1 MIKTEKEYQEK
12 LKRIE
17 ELEKLNFEEYSIK
30 EEELQNL
37 IFEIME
43 YEEKHC
49 KLPEPTLKDK
59 LQFAQEQF
67 GLEIKVEMKGYKSII
82 KHSVEL
88 DSCYHGKL
96 IGIDDLII
104 FEGETI
110 DEVCD
115 AFVDAVH
122 DYIELKKEK

>member
-1 MIKTEKEYQEK
+1 MIKSEDEYKEK

-17 ELEKLNFEEYSIK
+17 EIQDAVLGSK
-30 EEELQNL
+30 EGEELL
-37 IFEIME
+37 SIGEE
-43 YEEKHC
+43 VEKYEEVHC
-49 KLPEPTLKDK
+49 KMGDPTLKDK

-67 GLEIKVEMKGYKSII
+67 GLEIKVDMKGYKAII
-82 KHSVEL
+82 KHDVE
-88 DSCYHGKL
+88 SGSWHGKL
-96 IGIDDLII
+96 AEISDLIH

-122 DYIELKKEK
+122 DYIELKKEIKK

>member
-17 ELEKLNFEEYSIK
+17 EIQAKVNEECIPEDKELELLAK
-30 EEELQNL
+30 
-37 IFEIME
+37 EIME
-43 YEEKHC
+43 YEEEHC

-88 DSCYHGKL
+88 DSCYHGNL